1 MINDT
6 KGIKY
11 NKELRNY
18 NIQQNLDFWLG
29 AKYFQLLNEKIIDI
43 SDEKIIS
50 RTFTQ
55 ECLYKL

>member
-1 MINDT
+1 M
-6 KGIKY
+6 GLKY

-29 AKYFQLLNEKIIDI
+29 VKYFQLLNEKIIDI

-50 RTFTQ
+50 WTFTQ
-55 ECLYKL
+55 ECLYK